1 MGKMGCGL
9 EKEMGEREKEIM
21 EKEKEMVKVILM
33 KGSYPGVFRTT

>member
-9 EKEMGEREKEIM
+9 EKELGEREKEIM
-21 EKEKEMVKVILM
+21 EKETVKVILM